1 MGEDPTERWLAR
13 TLDNASPTGPG
24 QNLHVHGVVNA
35 GKKANLAKQ
44 VSVLDSKPGSTES
57 PSTRV
62 DVR

>member
-44 VSVLDSKPGSTES
+44 VSVLDSKLRRRLT
-57 PSTRV
+57 
-62 DVR
+62 